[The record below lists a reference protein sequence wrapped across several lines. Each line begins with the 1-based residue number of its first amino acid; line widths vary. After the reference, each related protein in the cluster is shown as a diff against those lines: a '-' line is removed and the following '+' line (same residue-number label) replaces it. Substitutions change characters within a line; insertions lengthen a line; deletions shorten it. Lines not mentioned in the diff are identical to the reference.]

1 VLVASGT
8 TQDDLKGNLTM
19 QWNWLTF
26 LGAFS
31 YLIGIVVLFVIPANR
46 KPSEAT
52 AWLLLIFAA
61 PIVGV
66 ILFLL
71 LGNPKLSK
79 WRRDEQRAMNKRIKE
94 FAEDAEEVPE
104 LAPVVDPPI
113 PVRYEPHA
121 NLIAHLT
128 GMPSMAGNTVEF
140 LPDYVGAVQRIIQ
153 DIDAARRFVHVEY
166 FMFADDKIGAP
177 VIDALI
183 RARQR
188 GVICRVLIDH
198 LGNFSYHGPV
208 LKRLHA
214 AGILVH
220 QMLPIKPFD
229 NHWNRFDL
237 RNHRKIVVVDG
248 VIGFT
253 GSQNLIEDTY
263 HKHENTRKGI
273 RYMELVVRVT
283 GPVVRELNAAFITDW
298 YSETEE
304 LLDEHTAPEMRVRTP
319 VTGDVLCQVLPSGPG
334 FDHDNNLMLFVA
346 LIHAAR
352 RRVTIVNPYVVPEEN
367 LLLALTAAAQRGVEV
382 TLIVS
387 EIGDQFLAYHAQDS
401 YYEQLLKSGVH
412 IYLYKAP
419 VILHSKSIHIDDDI
433 AVIGS
438 SNMDIRSFQLNLEI
452 TLVCY
457 STQVVAELE
466 KIEAE
471 YLRCSRPLRL
481 ETWQARPL
489 LTKFLDNLARL
500 TSALQ

>member
-1 VLVASGT
+1 
-8 TQDDLKGNLTM
+8 M
-19 QWNWLTF
+19 PWNWLTF

-31 YLIGIVVLFVIPANR
+31 YLVGFVALFFIPKNR

-52 AWLLLIFAA
+52 AWLLLIFVA

-66 ILFLL
+66 VLFLL
-71 LGNPKLSK
+71 LGSPKLSK

-94 FAEDAEEVPE
+94 FAEDAQQTPE
-104 LAPVVDPPI
+104 LAPVVDPPV
-113 PVRYEPHA
+113 PAQYEPYV
-121 NLIAHLT
+121 NLISRLT
-128 GMPSMAGNTVEF
+128 GMPSMAGNTVEL
-140 LPDYVGAVQRIIQ
+140 LPDYAGAVERIVK

-188 GVICRVLIDH
+188 GVVCRVLMDY
-198 LGNFSYHGPV
+198 LGNFSYNGPV
-208 LKRLHA
+208 VKRLHKSA
-214 AGILVH
+214 IPVH
-220 QMLPIKPFD
+220 LMLPLRPFA
-229 NHWNRFDL
+229 HQWNRFDL

-248 VIGFT
+248 LVGFT

-263 HKHENTRKGI
+263 HKHEHTKDHTHYI
-273 RYMELVVRVT
+273 ELVVRVT
-283 GPVVRELNAAFITDW
+283 GPIVRELNAAFITDW

-319 VTGDVLCQVLPSGPG
+319 PTGDVLCQVLPSGPG
-334 FDHDNNLMLFVA
+334 FEHNNNLMLFVA

-387 EIGDQFLAYHAQDS
+387 EIGDQFLEYHAQGS

-412 IYLYKAP
+412 LYRYQAP

-457 STQVVAELE
+457 STQVVAELQ

-471 YLRCSRPLRL
+471 YLRCSHSLQL
-481 ETWQARPL
+481 ETWQSRPL
-489 LTKFLDNLARL
+489 LTKFFDNLARL